1 MATLAQIFDRFYK
14 PAPGLASGEPD
25 APDYSEAF
33 RLRMFPNED
42 VYFFVKKIDNSGVV
56 RQSDPRTRR
65 ACWHVIGASVAVA
78 VFLSGLLLPSVQG
91 LMAGYRIEALRQEKR
106 QLENERSM
114 LEVQEAKLLT
124 TDHLQHLADA
134 QQFVDSA
141 NLHKTVYLDPSPDGV
156 LAKASQPAVSAA
168 QTEEKQ

>member
-14 PAPGLASGEPD
+14 PAPGLANGEPD

-65 ACWHVIGASVAVA
+65 ACWRVIGASVAVA

-91 LMAGYRIEALRQEKR
+91 LMAGYRIETLRAEKR
-106 QLENERSM
+106 QLENERSL
-114 LEVQEAKLLT
+114 LEVREAKLLT
-124 TDHLQHLADA
+124 TDRLQHLADT

-141 NLHKTVYLDPSPDGV
+141 NLHKTVYLDASPDGV
-156 LAKASQPAVSAA
+156 LARANQPAAVAA
-168 QTEEKQ
+168 PVEAKQ